1 MFIQQAYKGDNAN
14 WKVILT
20 SILMLAIFIVNII
33 YVLFGDI
40 DTAKQME
47 EMYQQV
53 SNKNFWFVVN
63 LSFFVFLLLM
73 LFGLVIYLHKRS
85 LVSLTTARSKVDLKR
100 IAFSFGLVLFL
111 GIASFA
117 VECYLYPGMV
127 VLDFKPVSFFM
138 LIVLSLILFPF
149 QIGFEEYLFR
159 GYFMQQ
165 IGILARNRWFPLLL
179 TSVTF
184 GLLHSANPEVATMG
198 GVTMIF
204 YIGTGLFLGIMTLMD
219 EGLELALGFHFANN
233 FLAATLATAE
243 YSSLRTDSLFK
254 YVPQESSPSFFHIL
268 VPIVIAYPIILL
280 IFTKK
285 YKWTHWKEKL
295 FGRVPSASE
304 STVVLEA
311 PFKN

>member
-20 SILMLAIFIVNII
+20 SILMLAIFVANII
-33 YVLFGDI
+33 YVLFGDV
-40 DTAKQME
+40 DTAKEME
-47 EMYQQV
+47 QMYQQV
-53 SNKNFWFVVN
+53 SSKNFWFVAN

-85 LVSLTTARSKVDLKR
+85 LISLTTARNKVDLKR
-100 IAFSFGLVLFL
+100 IAFSFGLVLFI
-111 GIASFA
+111 GIVAFA

-127 VLDFKPVSFFM
+127 VLDFKPVSFFI
-138 LIVLSLILFPF
+138 LIILSLLLFPF

-165 IGILARNRWFPLLL
+165 LGIIAKNRWFPLIL
-179 TSVTF
+179 TSVSF

-198 GVTMIF
+198 GITMIF
-204 YIGTGLFLGIMTLMD
+204 YVGTGLLLGIMTLMD

-243 YSSLRTDSLFK
+243 YSALRTDSLFK
-254 YVPQESSPSFFHIL
+254 YVETQESTTSFFQIL
-268 VPIVIAYPIILL
+268 IPILIMYPIILI
-280 IFTKK
+280 IFAIIGKSFSGSSCV
-285 YKWTHWKEKL
+285 E
-295 FGRVPSASE
+295 G
-304 STVVLEA
+304 
-311 PFKN
+311 

>member
-20 SILMLAIFIVNII
+20 SILMLAIFVANII
-33 YVLFGDI
+33 YVLFGDV
-40 DTAKQME
+40 DTAKEME
-47 EMYQQV
+47 QMYQQV
-53 SNKNFWFVVN
+53 SSKNFWFVAN

-85 LVSLTTARSKVDLKR
+85 LISLTTARNKVDLKR
-100 IAFSFGLVLFL
+100 IAFSFGLVLFI
-111 GIASFA
+111 GIAAFA

-127 VLDFKPVSFFM
+127 VLDFKPVSFFI
-138 LIVLSLILFPF
+138 LIILSLLLFPF

-165 IGILARNRWFPLLL
+165 LGIIAKNRWFPLIL
-179 TSVTF
+179 TSVSF

-198 GVTMIF
+198 GITMIF
-204 YIGTGLFLGIMTLMD
+204 YVGTGLLLGIMTLMD

-243 YSSLRTDSLFK
+243 YSALRTDSLFK
-254 YVPQESSPSFFHIL
+254 YVETQESTTSFFQIL
-268 VPIVIAYPIILL
+268 IPILIMYPIILI
-280 IFTKK
+280 IFAKK
-285 YKWTHWKEKL
+285 YKWNNWKEKL

-304 STVVLEA
+304 TRVVTEA
-311 PFKN
+311 PS